1 MTRPRMLRI
10 LALLSFGSLSVACT
24 GDSGDDGGGGT
35 GTDDDTAGDTVG
47 ADDAPTG
54 GDDDPTAGDDVE
66 PDTGDTGDTD
76 DTGDTGEDPNPGL
89 LEAPTKGGPILI
101 NDSGDTLAVANKATD
116 DVTLFALPDM
126 TERARISVGDEPV
139 SVSWSPDNSTLYVV
153 NRGDGSVSEILDANT
168 DAPSAGTTVAVGSET
183 VQAALSPRGTRLYVT
198 SFVDGT
204 LNVIDT
210 SDMTVTDQIVL
221 GGNPHG
227 ICVSN
232 NVDDNEDD
240 ETIYVTDFF
249 GEAANGEIEAS
260 DTSRE
265 GRIFR
270 VNAGDFSV
278 EESFVAAFPDSTF
291 PGFEDTGFYPNQL
304 YSCIVND
311 DHVYVTAVGA
321 SPQPFN
327 GSTDFHQNVQG
338 MVAAIDVATGDENQ
352 DLAVN
357 LNTLVGALDGPKR
370 FVPIPMDIAFAPNS
384 DFGYVASTAS
394 NAVFR
399 IDWEASPPT
408 GGSPSGANFL
418 ATAPSPTGVTIRGT
432 TAYAYNEVDRSVT
445 VIDLARQET
454 VQMAVPSAPEPGT
467 AAEESALR
475 GQRFFNTGLARWS
488 ANGWVSCLACHPAG
502 LTDNV
507 TWVFPA
513 GPRQTVDLSPT
524 FNEGGTVQ
532 RILNW
537 TAIFDEVH
545 DFELNT
551 RAVAGG
557 TGAIVNSAELNDDGS
572 ANADA
577 QINFVGEGGVGN
589 PANGFNIGSTRAVAQ
604 TGATPEDW
612 DDIANYIMTI
622 RAPKSATVFEGDPEA
637 GRQVFE
643 DAGCQNCHGGS
654 LWTLSERYYTPLI
667 DQDARPLSLLSQGI
681 TEIEVRADQVSTTN
695 PAEMF
700 VLETDTNGPPH
711 RHSCTVRIVGTFDAD
726 GPDDRGAEEI
736 RQNGGN
742 AQGVDGFNVPS
753 LLGMT
758 LGGPFLHNG
767 AAETLD
773 ELLDPDGAFT
783 THLRAGNQVF
793 APSDT
798 ELADLVA
805 FVRSIDD
812 DTDTIAVPSDQQFCP
827 DGLTFP

>member
-1 MTRPRMLRI
+1 MTSKRMFRI
-10 LALLSFGSLSVACT
+10 LALLSVGSLGLACA
-24 GDSGDDGGGGT
+24 GGNEDDDDGGGT
-35 GTDDDTAGDTVG
+35 GNEDTAGSTGAGDDNAATGISDSQESGNDDVDPDDDTGPGDT
-47 ADDAPTG
+47 TG
-54 GDDDPTAGDDVE
+54 GDQQ
-66 PDTGDTGDTD
+66 
-76 DTGDTGEDPNPGL
+76 PGL
-89 LEAPTKGGPILI
+89 LDGPTKGGPILA
-101 NDSGDTLAVANKATD
+101 NDAQDTLAVANKGTD
-116 DVTLFALPDM
+116 DVTLFSLPDL
-126 TERARISVGDEPV
+126 EVRAQISVGDEPV

-153 NRGDGSVSEILDANT
+153 NRADGSVTEIVDADT
-168 DAPSAGTTVAVGSET
+168 EAPSVGATVSVGSET

-198 SFVDGT
+198 SFVDRT
-204 LNVIDT
+204 LSVIDT
-210 SDMTVTDQIVL
+210 SDMTVSDQIVL

-227 ICVSN
+227 ICVTN
-232 NVDDNEDD
+232 DDDDDDDD
-240 ETIYVTDFF
+240 ETVFVTDFF
-249 GEAANGEIEAS
+249 GEAAAGEVEAS

-265 GRIFR
+265 GRVFR
-270 VNAGDFSV
+270 VSTGDLSV
-278 EESFVAAFPDSTF
+278 EESFIAAFPDSTF

-311 DHVYVTAVGA
+311 AHVYVTAVGA

-327 GSTDFHQNVQG
+327 NSTDFHQNVQG
-338 MVAAIDVATGDENQ
+338 MVAAINLSTGEEDTERS
-352 DLAVN
+352 VN

-370 FVPIPMDIAFAPNS
+370 FVPIPMDIAFAPGS

-418 ATAPSPTGVTIRGT
+418 PTAPSPTGVTIVGT

-445 VIDLARQET
+445 SIDLATQE
-454 VQMAVPSAPEPGT
+454 AVETAVESSPQPVT
-467 AAEESALR
+467 AAEVSSLR

-551 RAVAGG
+551 RGVAGG
-557 TGAIVNSAELNDDGS
+557 TGAIVSAADL
-572 ANADA
+572 NADGTA
-577 QINFVGEGGVGN
+577 NTDARIDFVGPGGVAD
-589 PANGFNIGSTRAVAQ
+589 PLNGFNIGSSRAVAQ
-604 TGATPEDW
+604 SGATPEDW
-612 DDIANYIMTI
+612 DDITNYIMTI
-622 RAPKSATVFEGDPEA
+622 RAPKAATVYDGDPEV
-637 GRQVFE
+637 GREIFDE
-643 DAGCQNCHGGS
+643 AGCQNCHGGA
-654 LWTLSERYYTPLI
+654 LWTLSERYYTPI
-667 DQDARPLSLLSQGI
+667 INQDARPLTLESQGI
-681 TEIEVRADQVSTTN
+681 SEINVRADQVASTDPSQMN
-695 PAEMF
+695 
-700 VLETDTNGPPH
+700 VLQNDANGPPQ

-726 GPDDRGAEEI
+726 GPEDRGAPEL

-753 LLGMT
+753 LLGMAV
-758 LGGPFLHNG
+758 GGPFLHNG
-767 AAETLD
+767 AAESLA
-773 ELLDPDGAFT
+773 ELLDPDGDFT

-793 APSDT
+793 APNDDD
-798 ELADLVA
+798 LADLVA
-805 FVRSIDD
+805 FLRSIDD
-812 DTDTIAVPSDQQFCP
+812 DTDTIAVPSDQTFCP